1 MPATDPPEALRE
13 KFLRV
18 NQARW
23 DELVDVHAAS
33 DHYNLE
39 GFRAGAIR
47 VRDYE
52 IEDVGDVNGKSLLHL
67 MCHLGIDT
75 LSWAR
80 LGARVTGADFS
91 PKAIDKAREIAGEV
105 GIDATFVVG
114 DIDSLPDKLDGTFD
128 IVYTSR
134 GVINWIPDLERWAE
148 VIAHFLNPGGFFY
161 VTEAHPFAQIFD
173 HTPDL
178 KVRFPYFFKEQPD
191 ALVVPGTYAQPD
203 AHVKNLLEF
212 GWSHGI
218 GEIVTALAGAGLHI
232 DFLREDPEGE
242 WDRPFL
248 EQTKDGKWRF
258 PPDEGELPLWFS
270 LKATK
275 QAT

>member
-1 MPATDPPEALRE
+1 MPSSDRPELRE
-13 KFLRV
+13 KFLLV

-33 DHYNLE
+33 DHYDVE

-52 IEDVGDVNGKSLLHL
+52 IEDVGDVTGKSLLHL
-67 MCHLGIDT
+67 MCHFGLDT

-91 PKAIDKAREIAGEV
+91 PKAIEKARAIADEV
-105 GIDATFVVG
+105 GIDATFVCSDV
-114 DIDSLPDKLDGTFD
+114 DSLPDKLDGRFD

-134 GVINWIPDLERWAE
+134 GVINWLPDIQRWAE
-148 VIAHFLNPGGFFY
+148 VIAHFLEPGGFFY
-161 VTEAHPFAQIFD
+161 VTEAHPVAQIFD
-173 HTPDL
+173 HTPEL
-178 KVRFPYFFKEQPD
+178 KIRFPYFFREQPD

-203 AHVKNLLEF
+203 AEIKNLLEF
-212 GWSHGI
+212 GWSHGM
-218 GEIVTALAGAGLHI
+218 GEIVTALARAGLRI
-232 DFLREDPEGE
+232 DFLREDPVGE

-248 EQTKDGKWRF
+248 EQTEDGRWRY
-258 PPDEGELPLWFS
+258 PADEGELPLWFA
-270 LKATK
+270 LKASK
-275 QAT
+275 SK